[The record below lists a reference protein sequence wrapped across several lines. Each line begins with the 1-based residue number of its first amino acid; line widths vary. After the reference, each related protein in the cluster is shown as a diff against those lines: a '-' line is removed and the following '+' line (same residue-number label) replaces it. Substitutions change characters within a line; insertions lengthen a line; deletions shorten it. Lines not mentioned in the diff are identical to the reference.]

1 MKFSKQLEVQG
12 VQAAET
18 GDLEA
23 ALTFFSQAI
32 GRTPQRASGYNNRAQ
47 ALRLKGDVLGMS
59 VSQTAFNISNNGS
72 NVENYFKNLIY
83 VALLVF
89 IILTWQSLNI
99 EVYSLSKLFLFW

>member
-1 MKFSKQLEVQG
+1 MIFSKQLEVQG

-23 ALTFFSQAI
+23 ALTLFSQAI

-99 EVYSLSKLFLFW
+99 EVYSLSKLSLFW

>member
-72 NVENYFKNLIY
+72 NVENYFKNLMY

>member
-59 VSQTAFNISNNGS
+59 VSQTAFNISYNGS
-72 NVENYFKNLIY
+72 NVE
-83 VALLVF
+83 
-89 IILTWQSLNI
+89 
-99 EVYSLSKLFLFW
+99 KLF

>member
-1 MKFSKQLEVQG
+1 MAATTGFFLEEETEDVKFSKQLEVQG

-59 VSQTAFNISNNGS
+59 VSQTAFNISNYGS
-72 NVENYFKNLIY
+72 
-83 VALLVF
+83 
-89 IILTWQSLNI
+89 
-99 EVYSLSKLFLFW
+99 